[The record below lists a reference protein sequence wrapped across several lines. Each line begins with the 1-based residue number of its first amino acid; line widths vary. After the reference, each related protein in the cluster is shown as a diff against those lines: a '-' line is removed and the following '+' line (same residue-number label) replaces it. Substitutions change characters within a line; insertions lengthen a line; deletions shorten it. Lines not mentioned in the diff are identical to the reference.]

1 MNEIFMSSLE
11 KLKKLVS
18 RFDDHRDAYLSGQ
31 YNETQVRREF
41 IDPFFKLLGWDIDNE
56 IDRLV
61 YDLYDLTKEEIAL
74 LEKEM
79 G

>member
-1 MNEIFMSSLE
+1 MSSLE

>member
-1 MNEIFMSSLE
+1 MNETSMSSLE

-74 LEKEM
+74 VEKAN

>member
-1 MNEIFMSSLE
+1 MSSLE

-74 LEKEM
+74 VEKAN